1 MPAIASVPR
10 AEGAGFYCESLSR
23 AYSVPEGPRCRVA
36 ILGVDRGHPGLRM
49 RPDEIEGLTGVF
61 EPNFIHEVRCSI
73 RLERPSGYRKSLQ
86 QSSLELQIGI
96 EVRILQCD
104 RGLRSPQLQH
114 GNPAPRDSVRS
125 Q

>member
-1 MPAIASVPR
+1 MPAIASVLR
-10 AEGAGFYCESLSR
+10 AERSGFYCESLPR
-23 AYSVPEGPRCRVA
+23 AYSVPKGRGCRFA

-61 EPNFIHEVRCSI
+61 KPNLIHEVRRPT

-96 EVRILQCD
+96 EARIFQ
-104 RGLRSPQLQH
+104 RNG
-114 GNPAPRDSVRS
+114 G
-125 Q
+125 